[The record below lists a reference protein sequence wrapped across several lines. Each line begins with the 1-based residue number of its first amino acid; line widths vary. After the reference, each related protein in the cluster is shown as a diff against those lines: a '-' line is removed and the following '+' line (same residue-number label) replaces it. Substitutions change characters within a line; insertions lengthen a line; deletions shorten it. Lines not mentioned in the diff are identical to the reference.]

1 MLVLFFVLVKTGGIN
16 LDLLNRIIASYI
28 IFLLKVL
35 TMKKLLA
42 LGKSTMFAQYK
53 YLEICNSIIQSV
65 IS

>member
-28 IFLLKVL
+28 IFLLKIL

-42 LGKSTMFAQYK
+42 LGKSTMFA
-53 YLEICNSIIQSV
+53 
-65 IS
+65 